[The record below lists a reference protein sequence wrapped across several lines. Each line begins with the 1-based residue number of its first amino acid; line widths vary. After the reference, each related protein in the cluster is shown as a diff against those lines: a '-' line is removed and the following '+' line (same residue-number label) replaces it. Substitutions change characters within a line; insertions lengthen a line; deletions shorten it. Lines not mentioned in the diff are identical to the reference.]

1 MGIGYTRGT
10 MKIKVYGHTD
20 GTCNSCID
28 GSGMVVTEMIMDLRN
43 IRLVTLEGPSYRAYD
58 TRGHYGSTYITIDK
72 REYDKLVRKV
82 MATDLPQEDI
92 PEPAPVGKSENPVDD
107 LEI

>member
-10 MKIKVYGHTD
+10 MKIKVYGHSD
-20 GTCNSCID
+20 GSCNCMID
-28 GSGMVVTEMIMDLRN
+28 GMSLMITEMIMDLDH
-43 IRLVTLEGPSYRAYD
+43 IRLAQVDGNSYRAYD
-58 TRGHYGSTYITIDK
+58 TRGHYGTTYITIDK

-82 MATDLPQEDI
+82 MIEPTPEDI
-92 PEPAPVGKSENPVDD
+92 PESAPVGKSENPVDD